1 MPIGWRVIEPPT
13 IAALTAS
20 TKKASANMSGMQP
33 EMGPIFTGVKPVSA
47 ALSGKADPAGSIASS
62 TRRLTAAMNGEQQYV
77 GGMAASTK
85 PAKTNMFGGNVTGT
99 MAPSIKKTLAAL
111 AGNQQQFGAM
121 ASALKKASA
130 VIAGSHGQSG
140 SLAGVVKKATATATG
155 SAPLVVT
162 NTLSGST
169 FDTNFWGQ
177 NWNSGVYLSS
187 GKVYPNTV
195 GGYFGWGK
203 YYSGITCKTQFS
215 ANGAFVS
222 AKASTAAIDD
232 RGTLLCVGIDSPT
245 AMTKVISLA
254 VRPSQGANTVEINKG
269 TGVGL
274 LANANA
280 PATPAA
286 NDIWWFGWKKVG
298 SDYVYTGYQNGAVAI
313 TWTDTGGATFGVPG
327 RYVGIGSCLIQSN
340 FQNFQDQNGWIGTV
354 TCGDNP

>member
-1 MPIGWRVIEPPT
+1 MEAVGVPNIGRGPVTVTPAG
-13 IAALTAS
+13 IASLEAFGAAKVTFGPVAGSGIAS
-20 TKKASANMSGMQP
+20 GEAFGTPA
-33 EMGPIFTGVKPVSA
+33 VSA
-47 ALSGKADPAGSIASS
+47 
-62 TRRLTAAMNGEQQYV
+62 
-77 GGMAASTK
+77 
-85 PAKTNMFGGNVTGT
+85 
-99 MAPSIKKTLAAL
+99 
-111 AGNQQQFGAM
+111 
-121 ASALKKASA
+121 
-130 VIAGSHGQSG
+130 
-140 SLAGVVKKATATATG
+140 GV
-155 SAPLVVT
+155 LVT
-162 NTLSGST
+162 NTLAGNA

-195 GGYFGWGK
+195 GGYYGYGK

-222 AKASTAAIDD
+222 ATASTAASDD

-340 FQNFQDQNGWIGTV
+340 YNNFQDQNGWIGTV
-354 TCGDNP
+354 TCGDNT

>member
-1 MPIGWRVIEPPT
+1 MPIGWKVIEPPVEATIQAKTKKLGFSAQGQQPAMGPMYALLKKRAASFNGRVDPAGGIATTTKKTRMSAIGSQTQLGGMSVSVKKTSFQGSVLNTGQMATSVKKT
-13 IAALTAS
+13 IAAVNGRQTFQGALGTS
-20 TKKASANMSGMQP
+20 LKKAIANLQGAHTQA
-33 EMGPIFTGVKPVSA
+33 GTIATGVKKRV
-47 ALSGKADPAGSIASS
+47 
-62 TRRLTAAMNGEQQYV
+62 
-77 GGMAASTK
+77 
-85 PAKTNMFGGNVTGT
+85 FTGT
-99 MAPSIKKTLAAL
+99 
-111 AGNQQQFGAM
+111 
-121 ASALKKASA
+121 
-130 VIAGSHGQSG
+130 GS
-140 SLAGVVKKATATATG
+140 T
-155 SAPLVVT
+155 PLIVT
-162 NTLSGST
+162 NTLSGNS

-195 GGYFGWGK
+195 GGYYGWGK

-327 RYVGIGSCLIQSN
+327 RYVGIGSCLVQSN

>member
-1 MPIGWRVIEPPT
+1 MPTGWFVIEPPT
-13 IAALTAS
+13 SGVMPPALRRAKAAFV
-20 TKKASANMSGMQP
+20 GQQP
-33 EMGPIFTGVKPVSA
+33 TMGPLTPKLPKVLASLNGRV
-47 ALSGKADPAGSIASS
+47 DPAGGIVSKMQRTKCSMAG
-62 TRRLTAAMNGEQQYV
+62 TQTQY
-77 GGMAASTK
+77 
-85 PAKTNMFGGNVTGT
+85 GT
-99 MAPSIKKTLAAL
+99 MGAKLRKPTANFAVENQGQMSASIKRTLSALNGKQTFTGALGSALRRAKATLA
-111 AGNQQQFGAM
+111 GSQNQSGAM
-121 ASALKKASA
+121 ISQSKRLASAF
-130 VIAGSHGQSG
+130 VGS
-140 SLAGVVKKATATATG
+140 T
-155 SAPLVVT
+155 PLIVT
-162 NTLSGST
+162 NTLSGNS

-195 GGYFGWGK
+195 GGYYGWGK

-269 TGVGL
+269 IGIGL